1 MLAIHSRL
9 RAALC
14 GVALAGAALAQTTVN
29 IPCANDNT
37 LYETIFGDASNGAG
51 GSTFVG
57 TNSFGSIRRAVMR
70 FDVASVV
77 PAGSRILT
85 ARLNL
90 YVTQTT
96 VALPFAMSGH
106 RVTTSW
112 GEGTSVA
119 SGGGG
124 GGGAAAVGDATW
136 LHRFWNTQLWTTP
149 GGDFVATPS
158 FTGSM
163 PTFGAFSTNLSR
175 AAADDVQA
183 WLDNPAS
190 NHGWLLKVQNETLA
204 STAHRLN
211 SREATSNKPALVVT
225 YLAPG
230 QLGSYGTGCPT
241 TGTNTAIASYS
252 GSSAGG
258 STLTINKSQTIPNSV
273 GADFF
278 TLSLDPVGVA
288 LLPGCT
294 AYLPLAEVINGSA
307 FLTNGAGAGSSTL
320 TVPAGFPGVLISC
333 QSAIIAN
340 NSLGFVL
347 TNSALCV
354 TQ

>member
-1 MLAIHSRL
+1 MPALPLRL

-14 GVALAGAALAQTTVN
+14 GIALAGAALAQTTVN
-29 IPCANDNT
+29 IPCAADNT

-57 TNSFGSIRRAVMR
+57 ANSFGSIRRAVMR

-90 YVTQTT
+90 YVTQSI
-96 VALPFAMSGH
+96 VALPLAMSGH
-106 RVTTSW
+106 RLTTSW
-112 GEGTSVA
+112 GQGTSVA

-124 GGGAAAVGDATW
+124 GGAPASVGDATW
-136 LHRFWNTQLWTTP
+136 LHRFWNTQLWATP
-149 GGDFVATPS
+149 GGDFAATPS
-158 FTGSM
+158 FTGAM
-163 PTFGAFSTNLSR
+163 PTFGAFSTDLSR
-175 AAADDVQA
+175 AAAADVQS
-183 WLDNPAS
+183 WLDNPAT
-190 NHGWLLKVQNETLA
+190 NFGWLLKVQNETLA

-211 SREATSNKPALVVT
+211 SREASSNKPALVVT

-230 QLGSYGTGCPT
+230 QLGNYGTGCPT
-241 TGTNTAIASYS
+241 TGSSTAVAAYS

-258 STLTINKSQTIPNSV
+258 STLTINKTQTIPNSV

-294 AYLPLAEVINGSA
+294 AYLPLAEVISGGA

-320 TVPAGFPGVLISC
+320 VVPTGFPGVLINC
-333 QSAIIAN
+333 QAAVIAN
-340 NSLGFVL
+340 NPLGFVL